1 MIKTIIV
8 IPQISKQP
16 EEFIKRA
23 EDDISDPEQL
33 EMELE
38 QYESQL
44 DTMLAAGR
52 SASSKRNNSKR
63 LKPTN

>member
-1 MIKTIIV
+1 
-8 IPQISKQP
+8 
-16 EEFIKRA
+16 
-23 EDDISDPEQL
+23 
-33 EMELE
+33 MELE

-63 LKPTN
+63 YKNQENNHKINI